1 MYANYHTH
9 TYLSNHAVDTPRDYV
24 ESAIAGGTKL
34 LGFSDHVPYPFANGH
49 PSGFRIAVADT
60 ERYVSE
66 IEALRGAYAD
76 RIRIFIGYEAEY
88 YPAEFAAMLA
98 NIRRFDCDYLILGQH
113 YTNNEY
119 DGVYVYSM
127 TDDRDMLSRYVN
139 QAIAGMETGLFT
151 YMAHPDLAFYR
162 GDDAFYE
169 AEMTRLCRA
178 AKTCGMPLEINLLGL
193 PLRPLLGD
201 RRCGGLRRHPRAGR
215 ARRRCPLGRRH
226 RGGRARLFRAVR
238 AASLR
243 DGRAAPGEIAQSHKI
258 PRLRAYCR
266 IGKRGILG

>member
-9 TYLSNHAVDTPRDYV
+9 TYLSNHAIDTPRDYV
-24 ESAIAGGTKL
+24 ESALAGGTKL
-34 LGFSDHVPYPFANGH
+34 LGFSDHVPYPFSTGH
-49 PSGFRIAVADT
+49 HSGFRIAVADT
-60 ERYVSE
+60 EKYVSE
-66 IEALRGAYAD
+66 IAALRDAYAD

-88 YPAEFAAMLA
+88 FPREFDAMLA

-119 DGVYVYSM
+119 DGVYVYSK

-169 AEMTRLCRA
+169 AEMTRLCRSA
-178 AKTCGMPLEINLLGL
+178 RPPRL
-193 PLRPLLGD
+193 PLRPLLGNC
-201 RRCGGLRRHPRAGR
+201 RSGRLRRHPRAGR
-215 ARRRCPLGRRH
+215 ARCRRALGRCH
-226 RGGRARLFRAVR
+226 RGSRARLCRAVR

-243 DGRAAPGEIAQSHKI
+243 DGRTASGEIAQSHKI

-266 IGKRGILG
+266 IGKRGIF

>member
-9 TYLSNHAVDTPRDYV
+9 TYLSNHAIDTPRDYV
-24 ESAIAGGTKL
+24 ESAVAGGTKL

-60 ERYVSE
+60 EKYVTE
-66 IEALRGAYAD
+66 IAALRDAYAD

-88 YPAEFAAMLA
+88 YPDEFAAMLA
-98 NIRRFDCDYLILGQH
+98 NIRRFTCDYLILGQH

-119 DGVYVYSM
+119 DGVYVYSK

-139 QAIAGMETGLFT
+139 QVIAGMETGLFT

-178 AKTCGMPLEINLLGL
+178 AKACGMPLEINLLGL
-193 PLRPLLGD
+193 RD
-201 RRCGGLRRHPRAGR
+201 RRAYPYDRFWEIAAAEGCGAILGRDAHDAAALSDAATEAAGR
-215 ARRRCPLGRRH
+215 AYA
-226 RGGRARLFRAVR
+226 ARFGLHLCETVE
-238 AASLR
+238 LR
-243 DGRAAPGEIAQSHKI
+243 PVKQK
-258 PRLRAYCR
+258 
-266 IGKRGILG
+266 

>member
-9 TYLSNHAVDTPRDYV
+9 TYLSNHAIDTPRDYV

-49 PSGFRIAVADT
+49 FSGFRIAVADT
-60 ERYVSE
+60 EKYVTE
-66 IEALRGAYAD
+66 IAALRDAYAD

-88 YPAEFAAMLA
+88 YPDEFAAMLA

-119 DGVYVYSM
+119 DGVYVYSK
-127 TDDRDMLSRYVN
+127 TDDRDMLTRYVN

-162 GDDAFYE
+162 GDDVFYE

-178 AKTCGMPLEINLLGL
+178 AKACRWRSTCSVCVTAAPTPTTAFGRL
-193 PLRPLLGD
+193 PRQ
-201 RRCGGLRRHPRAGR
+201 
-215 ARRRCPLGRRH
+215 
-226 RGGRARLFRAVR
+226 R
-238 AASLR
+238 AATRSSGGTR
-243 DGRAAPGEIAQSHKI
+243 TMPPPSRTPPPRQPGAPM
-258 PRLRAYCR
+258 PRGSGCISA
-266 IGKRGILG
+266 KRSSCAR